1 MRSFTELKQNATE
14 QFKSTYLNLFQL
26 AHAIRIVY
34 ASCQGELEEDSFWG
48 LVFEKNKEVWEMVRR
63 AYETAFG

>member
-1 MRSFTELKQNATE
+1 MRTFPELKLNVID
-14 QFKSTYLNLFQL
+14 QFKLTYLNLFQL

-34 ASCQGELEEDSFWG
+34 SSGQGELEENSFWG

-63 AYETAFG
+63 AYEAAFG